1 MSTLKVKSWYKSKTM
16 VFGGALAALGLAILA
31 LPEFQALIATLPTEY
46 VGYATLAVSVV
57 TVVLRYF
64 TDTGIK

>member
-1 MSTLKVKSWYKSKTM
+1 MMKPWYKSKTIA
-16 VFGGALAALGLAILA
+16 FGALLGALGLAILA

-46 VGYATLAVSVV
+46 VGYATLVVSVV